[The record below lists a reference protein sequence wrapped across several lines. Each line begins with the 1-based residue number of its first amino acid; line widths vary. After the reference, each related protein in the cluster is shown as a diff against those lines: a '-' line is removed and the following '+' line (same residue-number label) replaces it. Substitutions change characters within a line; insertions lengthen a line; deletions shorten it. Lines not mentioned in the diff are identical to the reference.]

1 MGNEI
6 MEICRGASAGTRS
19 GEYRNGKLPVGLLEK
34 AYANTVDRLLGVVRI
49 KE

>member
-6 MEICRGASAGTRS
+6 IEICRDASAGTRS
-19 GEYRNGKLPVGLLEK
+19 EEYRNGKLPVGLLEK

>member
-6 MEICRGASAGTRS
+6 IEICHGASACTRS
-19 GEYRNGKLPVGLLEK
+19 GEYRNEKLPAGLLEK
-34 AYANTVDRLLGVVRI
+34 AYANTMDRLLGVVKV

>member
-6 MEICRGASAGTRS
+6 MEICHGASACTRS
-19 GEYRNGKLPVGLLEK
+19 GEYRNGKLPVDLLEK

>member
-19 GEYRNGKLPVGLLEK
+19 GECRNEKLPVDLIEK

>member
-6 MEICRGASAGTRS
+6 IEICRGASAGTRS
-19 GEYRNGKLPVGLLEK
+19 GEYRNGKLPAGLLEK

>member
-19 GEYRNGKLPVGLLEK
+19 GEYRNGKLPDDLLEK
-34 AYANTVDRLLGVVRI
+34 AYANTVNRILGVVKV

>member
-6 MEICRGASAGTRS
+6 IEICRGASAGTRS
-19 GEYRNGKLPVGLLEK
+19 GEYRNWKLPVDLLEK
-34 AYANTVDRLLGVVRI
+34 AYSNIVDRILGVVKV

>member
-6 MEICRGASAGTRS
+6 IEICRGASACTRS
-19 GEYRNGKLPVGLLEK
+19 GEYRNEKLPVDLLEK
-34 AYANTVDRLLGVVRI
+34 AYANTVNRLLGVVRV